1 MKLWKIAAIALS
13 AVLLTSC
20 MGIEEMIQRKK
31 SEAEKLVSDNYTT
44 VNTQHETDSSDV
56 SHDIHDAVEEEQQS
70 ENTELPAEEA
80 QEEKHEVKNEDNED
94 IEDNEEHIEES
105 EPVREELPVENLV
118 DSMSDEERMNVS
130 IFLSNLSEAEFTFD
144 SDIYGETENLINFAY
159 IHASINS
166 QSMIITDGEYEGLSA
181 ANVDNILDRFFGY
194 TVPHKTPENSKRWIY
209 RNGYFLVP
217 AAAGASFADFSIVTG
232 MTKRDGGNFDVT
244 FNVYTD
250 PTIGGGNFITDKNI
264 YYLTDSEAAERF
276 EYSHSG
282 RAVLRVKKRNGKDA
296 YEIVSYTLDN
306 GTSSKN

>member
-1 MKLWKIAAIALS
+1 MSSRIMAILAVS

-20 MGIEEMIQRKK
+20 VGIGDMPHEKKYETAVPEQGWETVEDLPFEAVTNDVPGEVTEEVTAEEQENAEEDKDIPTEDHFEEKD
-31 SEAEKLVSDNYTT
+31 EAEN
-44 VNTQHETDSSDV
+44 
-56 SHDIHDAVEEEQQS
+56 
-70 ENTELPAEEA
+70 
-80 QEEKHEVKNEDNED
+80 EEKKEYK
-94 IEDNEEHIEES
+94 EEKEAVPKKTPEG
-105 EPVREELPVENLV
+105 NLV

-159 IHASINS
+159 IHANINS

-209 RNGYFLVP
+209 RNGNFLVP

-232 MTKRDGGNFDVT
+232 MTKRDDGNFNVR